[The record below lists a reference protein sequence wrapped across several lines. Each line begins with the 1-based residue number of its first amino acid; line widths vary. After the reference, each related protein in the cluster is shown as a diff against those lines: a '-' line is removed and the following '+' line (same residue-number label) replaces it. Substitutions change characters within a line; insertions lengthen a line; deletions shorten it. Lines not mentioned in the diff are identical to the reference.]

1 MVAKASLEREYTAKS
16 DTKAIQHYYETNDRT
31 VAKKKVYATGQI
43 RTGVST

>member
-16 DTKAIQHYYETNDRT
+16 DTKAIQHYYETNDRI
-31 VAKKKVYATGQI
+31 VAKRKNATGQI